1 MLNIAEKCQKAFDLL
16 ADEDGHL
23 FLVPSIT
30 DWENARA
37 LVKFLK
43 VFYDVTLKFSG
54 KY

>member
-1 MLNIAEKCQKAFDLL
+1 MLSIVEKYQKAFDLL

-23 FLVPSIT
+23 FVVPSIT
-30 DWENARA
+30 DWKNVGA

-43 VFYDVTLKFSG
+43 VFYDATLKFSG